1 MLFTAFT
8 VVIYHAGGLV
18 MGSYNTVPRAQ
29 IQYFCSHGFIVIAPN
44 YRLVPQVS
52 GSEAFQDAE
61 DALDWA
67 TGTLPEIAEKK
78 LGMTLDTSN
87 VVAMGH
93 SSGGTMVLHLTSIGK
108 PLRAVT
114 ALYPFL
120 FVADKSTEAH
130 RPSTFG
136 GAEAAEPTE
145 EEWALIAP
153 SDRQI
158 SDAPFTLESSSVRSK
173 WIKYIFSTGRW
184 MSSIQ
189 PDANFA
195 AIDPMTRVTSDWA
208 PTMIIHGT

>member
-1 MLFTAFT
+1 MSW
-8 VVIYHAGGLV
+8 V
-18 MGSYNTVPRAQ
+18 
-29 IQYFCSHGFIVIAPN
+29 APN

-52 GSEAFQDAE
+52 GSEAFRDTE
-61 DALDWA
+61 DALDW
-67 TGTLPEIAEKK
+67 TIVTLPEIAEKQ
-78 LGMTLDTSN
+78 LGVTLDTRN

-130 RPSTFG
+130 HPSTFG
-136 GAEAAEPTE
+136 DADVAEPNE

-153 SDRQI
+153 AGRQV
-158 SDAPFTLESSSVRSK
+158 SDAPFTLDNSSVRSK
-173 WIKYIFSTGRW
+173 WIKYIFSSGRW

-189 PDANFA
+189 PDGNFA
-195 AIDPMTRVTSDWA
+195 AIDPMTRVNGDWA
-208 PTMIIHGT
+208 STMIIHGTYPKPKRKIGT